1 MRLFL
6 LVLFLIITQFSYAQ
20 KKATWTIESDSTNEV
35 FTGAG
40 FTLLGEDSVQLI
52 NDSVVLRLAI
62 KDISKISVI
71 RPGQSGV
78 YAGLI
83 GAVGVA
89 TIFVAS
95 FLENNKNNDSLSSD
109 DKTVIS
115 FLIANAG
122 VFLGGA
128 AGFLTFNRWKRHHE
142 YDLTGLTFPERQ
154 MRIRDIWRRK

>member
-6 LVLFLIITQFSYAQ
+6 FLLFLSFTQISYAQ
-20 KKATWTIESDSTNEV
+20 KKATWTIENDAANEV

-40 FTLLGEDSVQLI
+40 FTLLGDDSVQLI
-52 NDSVVLRLAI
+52 NDTVVLRLAI
-62 KDISKISVI
+62 NDISKISVI

-115 FLIANAG
+115 FFIANAG
-122 VFLGGA
+122 ILLGGV
-128 AGFLTFNRWKRHHE
+128 AGFFTFNRWKRHHV
-142 YDLTGLTFPERQ
+142 YDLSGMTFPEKQ
-154 MRIRDIWRRK
+154 LRIRDIWRRK